1 MDLPFTIN
9 KFIEE
14 CSFTNHYITEQIW
27 NSVNSWH
34 MAIDQ
39 LIPAVLFLFSS
50 IVKVK
55 MVL

>member
-14 CSFTNHYITEQIW
+14 GSFTNHYITEKGW
-27 NSVNSWH
+27 NSVNNWH
-34 MAIDQ
+34 MAVDQ
-39 LIPAVLFLFSS
+39 LVPAVLFLFSS

-55 MVL
+55 MAL